1 MGSLGDA
8 VRGFADTYT
17 DDAGTLSMRL
27 GTVATVTAG
36 GAADGHAAVSVT
48 VLGSTTPAP
57 YLAAYTPTVG
67 DLVAVLLVDG
77 SPLILGHVIGLP
89 SF

>member
-1 MGSLGDA
+1 MPDLGGVLRD
-8 VRGFADTYT
+8 FADTYT
-17 DDAGTLSMRL
+17 EPPTAKPVRV

-36 GAADGHAAVSVT
+36 GASDGHAQVT
-48 VLGSTTPAP
+48 VTVNGSTFAAP

-67 DLVAVLLVDG
+67 DFVAVALVDG